1 MEKFKIWFFSTM
13 VFFAIFFIIALFW
26 ASGDDDLIKQ
36 AIIGSLPI
44 TTVVSAYIAY
54 SQTELYEQRQ
64 EAKNKKKQA
73 EIEKLKQIAKNG
85 VKCPICGST
94 QIQLVKR
101 GWNIATGMLDSSNV
115 DRMCINCKHKW

>member
-1 MEKFKIWFFSTM
+1 MEKFKFWFFSTM
-13 VFFAIFFIIALFW
+13 VFFAIFFIIALFL
-26 ASGDDDLIKQ
+26 ASGDDNLIKQ

>member
-1 MEKFKIWFFSTM
+1 MEKFKTWFFSTI
-13 VFFAIFFIIALFW
+13 VFFVIFFIVALLFY
-26 ASGDDDLIKQ
+26 SGDEGLIKQ
-36 AIIGSLPI
+36 SILGSLSMTIPLSI
-44 TTVVSAYIAY
+44 YVAY

-64 EAKNKKKQA
+64 KAKNKKKQA
-73 EIEKLKQIAKNG
+73 EIEKLKQAAKNG

-101 GWNIATGMLDSSNV
+101 GWNIATGMLESSNV